1 MRMPSVGLLLL
12 CGCGAQ
18 PAVDAALQRMKDQ
31 PRYDVY
37 QQSDFFQ
44 SGAAMQV
51 PPAGTVSRE
60 RVLDPVLTVG
70 RDRSGAYVREM
81 PFGSHLVTIGQ
92 TRYQIFCA
100 VCHGTGGYGGSIVA
114 ANLVERRPPSLRRP
128 ELRLLPAGYFY
139 EVIRAGVGRMPS
151 FAAELSVPERWAV
164 VAYLQRLQRRNTA
177 TAEEREDSLGA
188 AELRRLDSSRGRPR

>member
-1 MRMPSVGLLLL
+1 MALALL

-18 PAVDAALQRMKDQ
+18 PAVDAALQRMWDQ
-31 PRYDVY
+31 PRYAAY
-37 QQSDFFQ
+37 RGSNFFEN
-44 SGAAMQV
+44 GAVMQV

-60 RVLDPVLTVG
+60 RTLDPVLSAG
-70 RDRSGAYVREM
+70 RARNGEYVREV
-81 PFGSHLVTIGQ
+81 PLPLGSQLVTIGR

-139 EVIRAGVGRMPS
+139 EIIRNGVGRMPS
-151 FAAELSVPERWAV
+151 YAAELSVPERWAV
-164 VAYLQRLQRRNTA
+164 VAYLQQIQRRNTA
-177 TAEEREDSLGA
+177 TADEREDSIGA
-188 AELRRLDSSRGRPR
+188 AELHRVDSSRRRPR

>member
-1 MRMPSVGLLLL
+1 MRMSSAALLLL

-18 PAVDAALQRMKDQ
+18 PAVDAALQRMRDQ
-31 PRYDVY
+31 PRYEAY
-37 QQSDFFQ
+37 GGSNLFEN
-44 SGAAMQV
+44 GAAMQV

-60 RVLDPVLTVG
+60 RVLD
-70 RDRSGAYVREM
+70 DVREV
-81 PFGSHLVTIGQ
+81 PLPPGPQLLGIGQ
-92 TRYQIFCA
+92 SRYQIFCA

-139 EVIRAGVGRMPS
+139 KIIRDGVGRMPS
-151 FAAELSVPERWAV
+151 YAAELSVPERWAV
-164 VAYLQRLQRRNTA
+164 AAYLQQLQRRNTA
-177 TAEEREDSLGA
+177 TADEREDSLGA

>member
-1 MRMPSVGLLLL
+1 MRMPTLGLLLL

-18 PAVDAALQRMKDQ
+18 PAVDAALQRMSDQ

-37 QQSDFFQ
+37 ERSDFFQ
-44 SGAAMQV
+44 NGAAMQV

-60 RVLDPVLTVG
+60 RVLDTV
-70 RDRSGAYVREM
+70 
-81 PFGSHLVTIGQ
+81 PLPLGSQLVTIGR

-128 ELRLLPAGYFY
+128 ELRSLPAGYFY
-139 EVIRAGVGRMPS
+139 EIIRDGVGTMPS
-151 FAAELSVPERWAV
+151 YAAELSVPERWAV
-164 VAYLQRLQRRNTA
+164 VAYLQQLQRRNTA
-177 TAEEREDSLGA
+177 TADEREDSLGA
-188 AELRRLDSSRGRPR
+188 AELRRLDSSRGRRR